1 LFFFSNQGPL
11 KIIFLKNSFKFFE
24 FWRFYF
30 LSGKR
35 LEKINF
41 DSVNRV
47 ERASQLFCE
56 EGKRTNNNNKVVV
69 HLGVG

>member
-1 LFFFSNQGPL
+1 LNFGA
-11 KIIFLKNSFKFFE
+11 
-24 FWRFYF
+24 FYF
-30 LSGKR
+30 WVEKKIR
-35 LEKINF
+35 KINF

-56 EGKRTNNNNKVVV
+56 EGKRTNNNKVVV